1 MLLNLSNHPSSL
13 WCDEQIKAAET
24 LFGEIVDLPFPQVDP
39 NGDEAYR
46 AL

>member
-13 WCDEQIKAAET
+13 WCDEQKKAAET